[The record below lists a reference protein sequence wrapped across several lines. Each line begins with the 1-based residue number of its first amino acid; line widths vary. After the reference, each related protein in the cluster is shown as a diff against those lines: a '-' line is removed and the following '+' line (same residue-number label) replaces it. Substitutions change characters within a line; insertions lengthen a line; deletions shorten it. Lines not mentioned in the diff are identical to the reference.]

1 MEETAPKG
9 RLNRTKRDVE
19 TRATQERPKQWKAPE
34 ILPQINKE
42 EGYSYRFIRTSTM
55 GVPDAKNVSAKFREG
70 WEPVKA
76 SDHPEA
82 FAMSDPNS
90 QFEDSIEIG
99 GLLLCKTD
107 EELTKQRDEYYSQKT
122 GQVMESVD
130 NNFMRDQDPRM
141 PLFNE
146 RKSKTT
152 FGKG

>member
-1 MEETAPKG
+1 MEDTKPKG

-34 ILPQINKE
+34 ILPVINEE

-82 FAMSDPNS
+82 FAMTDQNS

-141 PLFNE
+141 PMFND

>member
-1 MEETAPKG
+1 MEDTKPKG

-34 ILPQINKE
+34 ILPEIDKE
-42 EGYSYRFIRTSTM
+42 EGCSYRFVRTSTM

-76 SDHPEA
+76 SEHPEA
-82 FAMSDPNS
+82 FAMTDQNS

-107 EELTKQRDEYYSQKT
+107 EELTKQRDEYYSKKT

-141 PLFNE
+141 PMFND

>member
-1 MEETAPKG
+1 MEETKPTS

>member
-1 MEETAPKG
+1 MEDTKPKG

-19 TRATQERPKQWKAPE
+19 TRATQERPKQWKEPE
-34 ILPQINKE
+34 ILPEIDKE
-42 EGYSYRFIRTSTM
+42 EGYSYRFVRTSTM

-76 SDHPEA
+76 SEHPEA
-82 FAMSDPNS
+82 FAMTDQNS

-107 EELTKQRDEYYSQKT
+107 EELTKQRDEYYSKKT

-141 PLFNE
+141 PMFND